1 MPWKS
6 KEKIIRINKEFSVAR
21 YKISVEKINAFLY
34 ITDNILKNKTEMESI
49 LSNDKNHKVPNKN
62 MIHMLKPIK
71 L

>member
-1 MPWKS
+1 M
-6 KEKIIRINKEFSVAR
+6 AR